1 MLARRRNKAMKYSWV
16 VLLLLVAGMAPR
28 KANAQA
34 EVYGQF
40 SVSDLTNP
48 VSTDLLYGVTGG
60 LIVDGPTW
68 HHMVISADIQVRS
81 VRKSGESLT
90 GAGAGPRFS
99 FPLKKHGLTPY
110 GEFLVG
116 FARYNNT
123 IYTYQPMGA
132 TTDGQ
137 IQVNMGV
144 AKKVSPR
151 WDVSVDYSYS
161 QYYAL
166 GGEYNPKTFSAGVIY
181 HFVKR

>member
-1 MLARRRNKAMKYSWV
+1 MKYGWV
-16 VLLLLVAGMAPR
+16 VLLLLVAGIAPR
-28 KANAQA
+28 KAEAQA
-34 EVYGQF
+34 EVYGDF
-40 SVSDLTNP
+40 TATRISSAVN
-48 VSTDLLYGVTGG
+48 TDMLYGATAG

-68 HHMVISADIQVRS
+68 HHMVISADIQGRFVRI
-81 VRKSGESLT
+81 SGESLN
-90 GAGAGPRFS
+90 GAAAGPRFS
-99 FPLKKHGLTPY
+99 FPLKKHGITPY

-123 IYTYQPMGA
+123 IYTNQLGA

-151 WDVSVDYSYS
+151 WDVAVDYSYS

-166 GGEYNPKTFSAGVIY
+166 GGQYNPKSFSIGAIF

>member
-1 MLARRRNKAMKYSWV
+1 MKYGW
-16 VLLLLVAGMAPR
+16 VLLLLLAAGIAPR
-28 KANAQA
+28 KAEALA

-40 SVSDLTNP
+40 SVTDLTNLA
-48 VSTDLLYGVTGG
+48 STDLLYGATTG
-60 LIVDGPTW
+60 LVIDGPTW
-68 HHMVISADIQVRS
+68 HRMVISADIQGRFVC
-81 VRKSGESLT
+81 KSGESLN
-90 GAGAGPRFS
+90 GAAAGPRFS

-116 FARYNNT
+116 FARYNNS
-123 IYTYQPMGA
+123 IYKYEPMGS

-137 IQVNMGV
+137 IQINMGV

-151 WDVSVDYSYS
+151 WDISADYSYS

-166 GGEYNPKTFSAGVIY
+166 GGEYNPKTFGVGAVF

>member
-1 MLARRRNKAMKYSWV
+1 M
-16 VLLLLVAGMAPR
+16 
-28 KANAQA
+28 
-34 EVYGQF
+34 
-40 SVSDLTNP
+40 
-48 VSTDLLYGVTGG
+48 LYGFTGG

-68 HHMVISADIQVRS
+68 HHMTISADIQTRT

-99 FPLKKHGLTPY
+99 FPLKHGFTPY

-116 FARYNNT
+116 FARYNNS
-123 IYTYQPMGA
+123 IYTYEPMGS

-137 IQVNMGV
+137 IQVNGGV

-151 WDVSVDYSYS
+151 WDISADYSYS

-166 GGEYNPKTFSAGVIY
+166 GGEYNPKSFSVGAIF